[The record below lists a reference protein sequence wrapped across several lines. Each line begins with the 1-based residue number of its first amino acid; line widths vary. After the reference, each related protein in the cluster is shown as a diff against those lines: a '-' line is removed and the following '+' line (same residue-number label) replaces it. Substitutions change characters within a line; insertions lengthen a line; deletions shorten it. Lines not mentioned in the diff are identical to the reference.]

1 MEQLYLKQK
10 PYSLLLLS
18 GLALIATS
26 LFTQKNETVDF
37 HIHDTV
43 FVIAQGHLLWF
54 LALTICGLWL
64 LYLIT
69 RKLLYSRTLTWTHIL
84 VNLITLTAL
93 LFLLLFKNGYSAPHK
108 EGTLDQARWNE
119 FNEFSQHM
127 TLINLCVMVLIA
139 GQFIYVI
146 NLIFGVIKR
155 LALYGKSKAD

>member
-69 RKLLYSRTLTWTHIL
+69 RKLLYSRTLTWIHI
-84 VNLITLTAL
+84 LITLLALAAL
-93 LFLLLFKNGYSAPHK
+93 LFLLFFRKGYSLPRS
-108 EGTLDQARWNE
+108 GGILDYACWKE
-119 FNEFSQHM
+119 FNKFHRNLM
-127 TLINLCVMVLIA
+127 LINLNLIVLVA
-139 GQFIYVI
+139 AQFIYVI
-146 NLIFGVIKR
+146 NLLIAAIR
-155 LALYGKSKAD
+155 QLASYAKK